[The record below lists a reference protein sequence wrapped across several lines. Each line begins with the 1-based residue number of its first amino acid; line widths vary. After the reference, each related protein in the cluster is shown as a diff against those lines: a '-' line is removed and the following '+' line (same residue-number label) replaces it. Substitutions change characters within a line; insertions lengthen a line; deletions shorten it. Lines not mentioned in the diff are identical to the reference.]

1 MLWVMC
7 HVFWQS
13 GKRSLANAIAGL
25 KASIEG
31 VNDVN
36 VEVSALEFR
45 CSRIPTLLWWKLMMR
60 PRECLLLHHPCQSI
74 QRPNA

>member
-7 HVFWQS
+7 HASRQS
-13 GKRSLANAIAGL
+13 GKVSLANAIADL
-25 KASIEG
+25 KASIED

-36 VEVSALEFR
+36 VEVSALEVR
-45 CSRIPTLLWWKLMMR
+45 CSRIPTLLWRKLMML